1 MLKLC
6 IAILYWPIQNMR
18 INFKSIQEKKEKL
31 ILSKKETFFI
41 LIVKS
46 SEFCLYLFLL
56 LLLKPFIFHKKMTN
70 YIKNKSKLKFDIINR
85 A

>member
-1 MLKLC
+1 
-6 IAILYWPIQNMR
+6 MR

-56 LLLKPFIFHKKMTN
+56 LKPFIFHKKMTN

-85 A
+85 AWD